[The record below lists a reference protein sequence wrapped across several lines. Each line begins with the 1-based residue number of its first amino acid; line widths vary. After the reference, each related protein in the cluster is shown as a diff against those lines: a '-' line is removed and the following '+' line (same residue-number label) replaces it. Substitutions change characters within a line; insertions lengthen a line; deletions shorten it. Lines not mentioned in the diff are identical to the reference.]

1 MPIKEKEEKEEEEVS
16 FIFDGLDRMLYRTC
30 HL

>member
-1 MPIKEKEEKEEEEVS
+1 MPVKEKEEEEES
-16 FIFDGLDRMLYRTC
+16 FIFDGLHRMLYRTC